1 MALDPP
7 HGRPQDSDADDDVA
21 AGASSGSAAVA
32 ALSVYVEPLV
42 ADARVG
48 VIGDVELGLHERF
61 LELGAR
67 TVHLFD
73 PDPERVARNADEVP
87 RGVSVRMLR
96 DDFDVRD
103 GAFDLVVIPDLGI
116 LPDPSSA
123 VVRLRRVIDPRG
135 AVVAMGRARMEK
147 QDGDRGA
154 DGDDQERFP
163 ELAPAVVEYAELYDL
178 FALQFESVTM
188 TGVLPFAGVVFAELG
203 AGDDLAV
210 SVDTRLVDPEP
221 PSVFV
226 VVAGRESSA
235 LDPYAIVQ
243 VASAFEA
250 QSAATDDEDEDED
263 EDEVDVESLDTI
275 AIEVPILTES
285 HTREIA
291 RRDHEVATAFAAMQL
306 KAELLAAQLDEHR
319 ARLAAVD
326 DVSRRAAEKAVHIEQ
341 IARERDSALARASEL
356 EGVLVAAQQALGG
369 LERRLVAAEQGMLER
384 DDQIAALNAE
394 LDARTSGR
402 APHQELTTNAAD
414 PAQIADLLARA
425 ERAETSLALHVADL
439 AQLSEAQ
446 AAETHALEEQLRDRA
461 RVIAAMDKELA
472 RREQLVRELVFSL
485 EEARDNAALAGGAGH
500 VFEAAPAMPGVAPEE
515 VARLRRKLDDL
526 ALEVARREG
535 ELVAQAWRITELENE
550 KTRLL
555 AARAADAARAQAPAP
570 PAPARAQARS
580 ASATDLEGELART
593 RDELDALRQ
602 ALTQEHSAR
611 VAAESGEELARA
623 RAELARQ
630 AALLEQIKGR
640 GTHPEG

>member
-1 MALDPP
+1 MALDPSQAP
-7 HGRPQDSDADDDVA
+7 PDGDRTADA
-21 AGASSGSAAVA
+21 SSAAVS

-42 ADARVG
+42 ADARVA
-48 VIGDVELGLHERF
+48 VIGDVELGVHERL

-73 PDPERVARNADEVP
+73 PDPERVARTADEVP

-103 GAFDLVVIPDLGI
+103 AAFDLVVIPDLGI
-116 LPDPSSA
+116 FSDPGA
-123 VVRLRRVIDPRG
+123 LVVRLRRVVDPRG
-135 AVVAMGRARMEK
+135 AVVAMGRARTEK
-147 QDGDRGA
+147 QDEDREHDG
-154 DGDDQERFP
+154 GDDDAFP
-163 ELAPAVVEYAELYDL
+163 ELAPAAVEYAELYDL

-188 TGVLPFAGVVFAELG
+188 TGVLPFSGVVFAELG

-210 SVDTRLVDPEP
+210 SVDTRLAPADP

-243 VASAFEA
+243 VAAPVEG
-250 QSAATDDEDEDED
+250 QQEDED
-263 EDEVDVESLDTI
+263 VDVESLDTI
-275 AIEVPILTES
+275 AIGIPILTRDVDR
-285 HTREIA
+285 RE
-291 RRDHEVATAFAAMQL
+291 HEVATAFAAMQL

-319 ARLAAVD
+319 ARLAAID
-326 DVSRRAAEKAVHIEQ
+326 SRNAESAERLEQ
-341 IARERDSALARASEL
+341 VTVERDAALARGAEL

-369 LERRLVAAEQGMLER
+369 LERRLVAAEEGMLER
-384 DDQIAALNAE
+384 DDQIAVLNAE
-394 LDARTSGR
+394 LDARTNNG
-402 APHQELTTNAAD
+402 QELTTEPVD
-414 PAQIADLLARA
+414 PAKVAELVARA
-425 ERAETSLALHVADL
+425 ERAEASLALHVADL

-446 AAETHALEEQLRDRA
+446 ATETHLLEEQLRERA

-485 EEARDNAALAGGAGH
+485 EEARDNAAAAGGGGH

-526 ALEVARREG
+526 ALEVARRDG
-535 ELVAQAWRITELENE
+535 ELVAQAWKITELENE

-555 AARAADAARAQAPAP
+555 ASRAAAAAASPSPSPSPAG
-570 PAPARAQARS
+570 A
-580 ASATDLEGELART
+580 DLERELART

>member
-1 MALDPP
+1 MALDPSQATP
-7 HGRPQDSDADDDVA
+7 LTDAADPR
-21 AGASSGSAAVA
+21 ASAVVA

-42 ADARVG
+42 ADARIA
-48 VIGDVELGLHERF
+48 VIGDGELGLDARL

-73 PDPERVARNADEVP
+73 PDPERVARTADEVP

-103 GAFDLVVIPDLGI
+103 GAFDLVIIPDIAL
-116 LPDPSSA
+116 LPDPSGA
-123 VVRLRRVIDPRG
+123 IVRLRRVVDARG
-135 AVVAMGRARMEK
+135 AVVAMGRARTANGE
-147 QDGDRGA
+147 DTI
-154 DGDDQERFP
+154 FP

-203 AGDDLAV
+203 AGDDLPV

-221 PSVFV
+221 PGVFV
-226 VVAGRESSA
+226 VVAGREAAS

-243 VASAFEA
+243 VARDVHDSDVIDTVAIGIPIPVP
-250 QSAATDDEDEDED
+250 
-263 EDEVDVESLDTI
+263 EVDPR
-275 AIEVPILTES
+275 A
-285 HTREIA
+285 
-291 RRDHEVATAFAAMQL
+291 HEAAAAFAAMQL
-306 KAELLAAQLDEHR
+306 KAELLATQLDEHR
-319 ARLAAVD
+319 ARLASMDRRGAEQAARFEQLAV
-326 DVSRRAAEKAVHIEQ
+326 
-341 IARERDSALARASEL
+341 ERDAAMTRASEL
-356 EGVLVAAQQALGG
+356 EGILAAAREALGL

-394 LDARTSGR
+394 LDARTNDR
-402 APHQELTTNAAD
+402 EELTTEKID
-414 PAQIADLLARA
+414 PAVLAEIVARA

-446 AAETHALEEQLRDRA
+446 AAETASLEEQLRDRA
-461 RVIAAMDKELA
+461 RVIAAIEKELG
-472 RREQLVRELVFSL
+472 RREQLVRELVASL
-485 EEARDNAALAGGAGH
+485 EEARESAGGASP
-500 VFEAAPAMPGVAPEE
+500 FQAAPVVPGVAPEE

-550 KTRLL
+550 KARL
-555 AARAADAARAQAPAP
+555 AARPAPAP
-570 PAPARAQARS
+570 PAVAMR
-580 ASATDLEGELART
+580 TDAGRDVDVERELART
-593 RDELDALRQ
+593 RDEVDALRQ
-602 ALTQEHSAR
+602 ALTQEHAAR
-611 VAAESGEELARA
+611 IAAESGEELSRA

>member
-1 MALDPP
+1 
-7 HGRPQDSDADDDVA
+7 
-21 AGASSGSAAVA
+21 
-32 ALSVYVEPLV
+32 
-42 ADARVG
+42 
-48 VIGDVELGLHERF
+48 
-61 LELGAR
+61 
-67 TVHLFD
+67 
-73 PDPERVARNADEVP
+73 
-87 RGVSVRMLR
+87 MLR

-123 VVRLRRVIDPRG
+123 VVRLRRVVDPRG

-147 QDGDRGA
+147 QDGDG
-154 DGDDQERFP
+154 GDAGDEERFP

-243 VASAFEA
+243 VASGFEA
-250 QSAATDDEDEDED
+250 QSAATDD

-275 AIEVPILTES
+275 AIEVPILTGT
-285 HTREIA
+285 HTQEIA

-326 DVSRRAAEKAVHIEQ
+326 DATRRAGEREEHLEQ
-341 IARERDSALARASEL
+341 IALERDAALARASEL
-356 EGVLVAAQQALGG
+356 EGILVAAQQALGG

-402 APHQELTTNAAD
+402 APRQELTANAAD

-500 VFEAAPAMPGVAPEE
+500 VFEEAPAMPGVAPEE

-535 ELVAQAWRITELENE
+535 ELVAQAWRISELENE
-550 KTRLL
+550 KARLL

-570 PAPARAQARS
+570 PPPARAPARS
-580 ASATDLEGELART
+580 GSSDDLERELART